1 MFQNHEA
8 PVANKVA
15 AVTLHTALLFATGVL
30 VSVVA
35 ALAAAR
41 WLKLF
46 GGEGWVYLGSTSIRL
61 LALLIGCTS
70 VYVVASPGA
79 GSYIVAFALGV
90 MTGWLGHISFA
101 LVALRK

>member
-15 AVTLHTALLFATGVL
+15 AVTMPTALLFVTGVL

-35 ALAAAR
+35 ALAATK
-41 WLKLF
+41 WLRQF
-46 GGEGWVYLGSTSIRL
+46 EGEGWIYLGSTSIRL
-61 LALLIGCTS
+61 VALLVGCTT

-79 GSYIVAFALGV
+79 GGYIIAFALGV
-90 MTGWLGHISFA
+90 MAGWLGHISFA

>member
-15 AVTLHTALLFATGVL
+15 AVTLYTALLFATGVF
-30 VSVVA
+30 VSVIA
-35 ALAAAR
+35 ALVAVI
-41 WLKLF
+41 WLKNLE
-46 GGEGWVYLGSTSIRL
+46 GAGWVYLGSTSIRL
-61 LALLIGCTS
+61 LALLTGCTA

-79 GSYIVAFALGV
+79 GSYMTAYAFGV
-90 MTGWLGHISFA
+90 MAGWLGHIGFA